1 MSVRLD
7 LFNHTINAM
16 RFGAL
21 QEELSEKL
29 HECVAHAQY
38 VNKGTE
44 LTLKIKIKPN
54 GQGQIELKDS
64 ITQNLPAEEKGS
76 TFMFSTPEGNLTQ
89 NAPTQQNLDLQPIAN
104 DTPESFNQVK
114 D

>member
-1 MSVRLD
+1 MTVRQD
-7 LFNHTINAM
+7 LFQHTINSM

-29 HECVAHAQY
+29 HECVSHAQY
-38 VNKGTE
+38 INKGTE

-54 GQGQIELKDS
+54 GSGQVELKDS
-64 ITQNLPAEEKGS
+64 VTQNLPQEEKGS

-89 NAPTQQNLDLQPIAN
+89 NAPTQQNLELQTVA
-104 DTPESFNQVK
+104 DDKPETFNTVEQ
-114 D
+114 